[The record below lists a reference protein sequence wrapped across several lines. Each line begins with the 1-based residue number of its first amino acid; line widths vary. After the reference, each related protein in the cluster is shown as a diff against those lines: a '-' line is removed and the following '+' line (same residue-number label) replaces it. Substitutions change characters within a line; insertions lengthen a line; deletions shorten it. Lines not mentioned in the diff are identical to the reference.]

1 MDQSKIRNI
10 AIIAHVDHGKTTL
23 VDGLLK
29 QSHVFRENEDAMQ
42 QTTIMDSNDLERERG
57 ITILAK
63 NTAVIWNGYKINI
76 LDTPGHADFSGEVE
90 RVLNMADGCLLLV
103 DAAEGVLSQTRYVL
117 KLALKLGLKPIVVIN
132 KIDRKDQ
139 RAMQVVEEVSD
150 LFLDLAAHE
159 DQLDFPIMY
168 AVSRDGVAG
177 KEITVHPDHTLTI
190 PDSTD
195 LTPLFNTIIE
205 TVPAPSGDI
214 NGAFQFQVNS
224 LDADDYKGRYVI
236 GRVWRGKIAKG
247 DAVVVIRDD
256 KVIARGRCEYL
267 YTFQG
272 LKKIDTDE
280 ATVGD
285 IIALTGIAEA
295 GIGDTL
301 ANPDVPESMTKLTI
315 EEPTLSIAISAN
327 TSPFAGREGTY
338 TTSRQIRERLYREL
352 ETDVALR
359 VTDGSQSDYVVSG
372 RGELHLAILIERMRR
387 EGYEFQVSRPHVI
400 PKTEDGKIR
409 VPFEQVFI
417 EVPEN
422 FAGIVI
428 QKMGV
433 RRGELKDMKT
443 HEGLTSLELVI
454 PTQGLFG
461 YRSEFL
467 TDTRGL
473 GIINT
478 LFQGYAADPGGWRER
493 ERGSLVAHET
503 GTTSR
508 YGLLNVQDRGALFL
522 GPGVAVYEGEVVGEH
537 ARSGDL
543 RVNVCKEKRLS
554 NMRSKGDG
562 SDEHFNAPRDM
573 DLEAA
578 LQYIGDD
585 ELVEV
590 TPKSVRIRTI
600 ILDPLQARRDAL
612 GIKE

>member
-1 MDQSKIRNI
+1 MNQSKIRNV

-139 RAMQVVEEVSD
+139 RAMQVVDEVSD

-168 AVSRDGVAG
+168 AISRDGVAG

-247 DAVVVIRDD
+247 DAVVVIRDE
-256 KVIARGRCEYL
+256 KIIARGRCEYL

-280 ATVGD
+280 VSVGD

-301 ANPDVPESMTKLTI
+301 ANPDVAESMPKLTI
-315 EEPTLSIAISAN
+315 EEPTLKMGFWVN
-327 TSPFAGREGTY
+327 TSPFAGKEGQF
-338 TTSRQIRERLYREL
+338 TTSRRIHDRLYKEL
-352 ETDVALR
+352 ETNVGLR
-359 VTDGSQSDYVVSG
+359 VTDNVNEEGWTVSG
-372 RGELHLAILIERMRR
+372 RGELHLSIFIETLRR
-387 EGYEFQVSRPHVI
+387 EGFEFAVSRPEVI
-400 PKTEDGKIR
+400 LKEINGQTEEPWEL
-409 VPFEQVFI
+409 VSI
-417 EVPEN
+417 EVPSTHV
-422 FAGIVI
+422 GVI
-428 QKMGV
+428 TSEMGN
-433 RRGELKDMKT
+433 RKGELQNMQNVGDQVHFEYKIST
-443 HEGLTSLELVI
+443 RNLIGLRNRL
-454 PTQGLFG
+454 
-461 YRSEFL
+461 L
-467 TDTRGL
+467 TDTSGL
-473 GIINT
+473 AIT
-478 LFQGYAADPGGWRER
+478 HSLFLGYGPMGVEANFVRNGVLIV
-493 ERGSLVAHET
+493 SET
-503 GTTSR
+503 GTATT
-508 YGLLNVQDRGALFL
+508 YGLNQSQERGITFIEA
-522 GPGVAVYEGEVVGEH
+522 GTKVYEGMIYGMNSND
-537 ARSGDL
+537 RDL
-543 RVNVCKEKRLS
+543 AIKVTKEKQLTNTRSATSDISVRLS
-554 NMRSKGDG
+554 PPKTMS
-562 SDEHFNAPRDM
+562 
-573 DLEAA
+573 LEQMIDFIAR
-578 LQYIGDD
+578 D
-585 ELVEV
+585 ELLEV
-590 TPKSVRIRTI
+590 TPQSLRMRKKLLSE
-600 ILDPLQARRDAL
+600 LDRKRDR
-612 GIKE
+612 